1 MIIFKMR
8 QQSKTQITEY
18 IQINIV
24 ISHWLFLFGKNLRHK
39 INDMHVADK
48 NDFYANQGLTSNHHV
63 IGEQ

>member
-1 MIIFKMR
+1 MTK
-8 QQSKTQITEY
+8 ITEY

-24 ISHWLFLFGKNLRHK
+24 ISHWLFLFGKNARHK

-48 NDFYANQGLTSNHHV
+48 NDFYANQVLTSNHHV

>member
-8 QQSKTQITEY
+8 QQLMTKITEY

-48 NDFYANQGLTSNHHV
+48 NNFYSNQVLTSNHHV